1 LPLQDL
7 AQSLPGVVV
16 AALLPGFA
24 VATLLAPRWRW
35 WQRLAMAPGLSAGFI
50 GVIGLAMHD
59 IHIPFEPLT
68 VLPLIAL
75 VVAASIVRRRRTD
88 LTAQDGGPW
97 WLAIPALAAGLIGA
111 GIFVWALHGQVLP
124 PDWDA
129 PTHAG
134 IVNDITRTHN
144 VLPLVQI
151 PLEGSDYVRA
161 RPGFEATAAVV
172 SWLGGP
178 SPAGS
183 MAPVMAVTLI
193 LLPLSLT
200 LLTFETTGSV
210 ALSAVVPLFALGLAF
225 PSGQVIIGRFPEII
239 DSTLV
244 VPFLVAALRVV
255 RGLHVRDN
263 ALLLLAITMSI
274 WVIHGLE
281 ILTALV
287 IGCFLLAAIAVR
299 AARAT
304 PRAALARIGIAVVA
318 TLGGAVLA
326 TVLTRVPRVPKPT
339 ATDASPVVFIATS
352 SPVRLHQIL
361 ASIAQTD
368 LISPVTLALFGI
380 GAVALLIRRR
390 MLWILGAEAVLV
402 LLMADN
408 FYLHK
413 LNSFWRAV
421 YPWGEMDRLLGLQY
435 FLIPLV
441 LAVGL
446 FAVADLLRLLSH
458 TRRRQ
463 LIVTIAA
470 LAVAAVAFLARHP
483 LGHLWTSVWA
493 THSVFTYPLGVFD
506 PLGQLRPWIL
516 AMAIAAVAV
525 LIAWIALARRTRFPG
540 VVAQRLR
547 AVAPGLDVAG
557 ASLGIIA
564 ALCLVIGAGSELS
577 VYRSEVAGRSMV
589 SPADLT
595 ALATLNSTLPKG
607 TVVMTDGGN
616 DAGMWLAGLTGLT
629 PLVPNGFDFLTLS
642 IPLDV
647 ALADACSDPVF
658 AVAALSRMHR
668 LYGASVVYIGAHSID
683 APEYRWD
690 INCVAALP
698 DLRLITS
705 ARSGADVAAAFAVVT

>member
-1 LPLQDL
+1 
-7 AQSLPGVVV
+7 
-16 AALLPGFA
+16 
-24 VATLLAPRWRW
+24 
-35 WQRLAMAPGLSAGFI
+35 
-50 GVIGLAMHD
+50 
-59 IHIPFEPLT
+59 
-68 VLPLIAL
+68 
-75 VVAASIVRRRRTD
+75 
-88 LTAQDGGPW
+88 
-97 WLAIPALAAGLIGA
+97 
-111 GIFVWALHGQVLP
+111 
-124 PDWDA
+124 
-129 PTHAG
+129 
-134 IVNDITRTHN
+134 
-144 VLPLVQI
+144 
-151 PLEGSDYVRA
+151 
-161 RPGFEATAAVV
+161 
-172 SWLGGP
+172 
-178 SPAGS
+178 
-183 MAPVMAVTLI
+183 
-193 LLPLSLT
+193 
-200 LLTFETTGSV
+200 
-210 ALSAVVPLFALGLAF
+210 VVPLFAVGLAF
-225 PSGQVIIGRFPEII
+225 PSGQVIIGRFPEIV

-255 RGLHVRDN
+255 RGSHVRDN
-263 ALLLLAITMSI
+263 GLLLLAITMSI

-281 ILTALV
+281 ILTALLV
-287 IGCFLLAAIAVR
+287 GCFLLAAIAVR
-299 AARAT
+299 AVRAA
-304 PRAALARIGIAVVA
+304 PRAALPRIGIAVVA
-318 TLGGAVLA
+318 TLAGAVIA

-408 FYLHK
+408 FYVHK
-413 LNSFWRAV
+413 LNFFWRAV

-441 LAVGL
+441 LGVGL
-446 FAVADLLRLLSH
+446 FALADLSRLLSH

-463 LIVTIAA
+463 LLVTIAV

-483 LGHLWTSVWA
+483 IGHLWTSVWA

-516 AMAIAAVAV
+516 AMAIAAFAV
-525 LIAWIALARRTRFPG
+525 MIAWVALARRTRFPG
-540 VVAQRLR
+540 FVARQLQT
-547 AVAPGLDVAG
+547 VAPGLDVAG

-564 ALCLVIGAGSELS
+564 VLCLVIGAASELG

-589 SPADLT
+589 APADLT
-595 ALATLNSTLPKG
+595 ALATLNATLPKG

-616 DAGMWLAGLTGLT
+616 DAGMWLAALTDLT

-647 ALADACSDPVF
+647 ALADACSDPAF
-658 AVAALSRMHR
+658 AVAALSRMHH

-690 INCVAALP
+690 VNCVARLP

-705 ARSGADVAAAFAVVT
+705 ARSGGDVATAFAVVT